1 MLSDRHPAPPSL
13 TRWLTENQL
22 EIEISAYLYLLN
34 AIAQRWVPIAIT
46 HQKDCLSHRL
56 QFDGLFNVSRATKD
70 VSFYCC
76 PVISLCCNKLIP
88 ALHGIIRA
96 VQHDITKLNH
106 SIRTIFGNSL
116 HTGKSYQADDGFR
129 SCVNHIMRLIGMTF
143 KKSVSC
149 LNDVNHLFADNNSYV
164 A

>member
-1 MLSDRHPAPPSL
+1 MATRKRTGIQSVLSDRHPAPPSL

-56 QFDGLFNVSRATKD
+56 QFDGLFNASRATKD
-70 VSFYCC
+70 DSFYCC

-106 SIRTIFGNSL
+106 SIRTIFGIPSTL
-116 HTGKSYQADDGFR
+116 AKVTRLMTG
-129 SCVNHIMRLIGMTF
+129 
-143 KKSVSC
+143 SVPV
-149 LNDVNHLFADNNSYV
+149 LTT
-164 A
+164 